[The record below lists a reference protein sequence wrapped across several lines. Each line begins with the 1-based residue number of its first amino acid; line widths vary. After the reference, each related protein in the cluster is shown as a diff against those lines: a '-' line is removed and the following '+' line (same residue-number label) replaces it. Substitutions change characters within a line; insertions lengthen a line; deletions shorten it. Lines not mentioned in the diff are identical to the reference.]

1 MRLVGPVDVSAG
13 AGSGKTFTLTQRI
26 AHALVDPSSGVDD
39 IDQVLAIT
47 FTNKAAAE
55 LKGRVRSTLRAEGL
69 FDQARKV
76 DGAWISTIHGMCS
89 RILRANA
96 LEIGIDP
103 GFSVMENSSDV
114 LSQAIEEVLEESRAS
129 DYRAYRQL
137 FDAYPVTDSPATFG
151 SDSVTS
157 LLNTL
162 LAKVYEL
169 PRGFDDVRLIVS
181 REEPGQLARQLL
193 VIYEDSFALMEQI
206 KESATQAQNK
216 LTCEDALAAL
226 NALIEDD
233 ASQVYDVLESCRR
246 LDARCGSKEQ
256 KELIKELRARYD
268 ETVTRILLCRTALI
282 FDQLVGLARKV
293 DERFAAKKRRL
304 AVLDNSDLIRQTL
317 FALENPQVIALY
329 ENKFRLVMVDEFQ
342 DTDALQLAIV
352 SKLSG
357 AGQRYLCT
365 VGDAQQSIYR
375 FRGADVALYRT
386 YQQEMFSERIL
397 AEGGDPCALQLT
409 RNFRSH
415 GDVLAFVKKVC
426 AQQSVFGQDFLD
438 LQAVYDGAGYRARDP
453 RIFMDVTM
461 RHKGKSAEVGSKE
474 DALGAKAQRI
484 AEYFAR
490 MHAAGHDL
498 SQMVLLLGA
507 TTHADLYAQALRQA
521 GFDCVITG
529 GSLFAQSDEAQH
541 MVLLCRALVNF
552 RDTEALAN
560 VLMGPLFQL
569 SSDELL
575 GLATTWDSKAQKM
588 VSCGLDQ
595 GLARCMRTA
604 AARGAGGADSAADAG
619 ANAVAAGEDAVPVA
633 VAPASADSVSEAAG
647 AAGFAGAFQGD
658 VDAFSP
664 VVTHAARLLFAARES
679 LRTQPLSRV
688 LLRLLWQSGCFARLE
703 SQGAQGSACIGNYLK
718 ALRLI
723 EDIEDDG
730 GIGPAQAAEQ
740 YGASIEAGL
749 KEAPGALNVHE
760 QQAIRIMTIH
770 ASKGLEFPIVAL
782 ADFAIKPRSNGLLIG
797 RFQGNMYATLFPKSK
812 KIGTTTYGKSLQLSF
827 VDEDEEIS
835 TEALIGGDSLRAQ
848 VLLDRCSAADEI
860 AEGQRLFYVGATRAK
875 EALGLFISTQEGSD
889 FDAMYPGA
897 YGDVVRALF
906 GDDGVISP
914 GESFVDYG
922 GSEPAQICCRY
933 YEAPGGEDA
942 DADSGDSD
950 GEGAAAASGAATSG
964 GAGAGA
970 AAGLARSGAGVDTA
984 LDVGARTDADAAA
997 SLVPSRFLFDLSG
1010 ETPLNVVAGGFDP
1023 QPTGVFSYSSL
1034 EGGHVPLTQLEGF
1047 WDTAQEEGDSLAD
1060 ALRYFS
1066 ADDDKA
1072 TDFGSALHRLCQL
1085 SFIESS
1091 EKAFDQLE
1099 CVAKTYQVADVQRL
1113 TAAFERW
1120 LGSAACK
1127 RAQAAQQ
1134 RFPEHSFAVPFG
1146 NTDQALEGAFDLLCV
1161 EGCGAQGS
1169 GMSST
1174 EAPEQKRAYV
1184 VDYKTGGKAS
1194 ERPQELHEKHGLQA
1208 CCYAYAL
1215 LTCGFDAVDM
1225 DFVRVEQADPQG
1237 ADTLQTVSFRF
1248 GQSDLAR
1255 IEGIIAAQVEK

>member
-103 GFSVMENSSDV
+103 GFSVMEDSSDV

-723 EDIEDDG
+723 ENIEKQG
-730 GIGPAQAAEQ
+730 GIGPVQAAEQ
-740 YGASIEAGL
+740 YDASISASL
-749 KEAPGALNVHE
+749 KEAPGALSVHE

-770 ASKGLEFPIVAL
+770 ASKGLEFPIVAM
-782 ADFAIKPRSNGLLIG
+782 ADFAKTPRSESLLVA
-797 RFQGNMYATLFPKSK
+797 RFQGKTYATLFPKSEK
-812 KIGTTTYGKSLQLSF
+812 FGSTTYGKSLQIGL
-827 VDEDEEIS
+827 VDEDEEPS
-835 TEALIGGDSLRAQ
+835 VDALNGDDSLKAQ
-848 VLLDRCSAADEI
+848 VLLQRCSLADEMS
-860 AEGQRLFYVGATRAK
+860 EGQRLFYVGATRAK
-875 EALGLFISTQEGSD
+875 EALGLFVSTQEGGD

-933 YEAPGGEDA
+933 YEVPGGEDA
-942 DADSGDSD
+942 DADSGDSE
-950 GEGAAAASGAATSG
+950 GEGAGAASGVAASG
-964 GAGAGA
+964 GADVVAGLDADVHAGAGA
-970 AAGLARSGAGVDTA
+970 
-984 LDVGARTDADAAA
+984 DASAD
-997 SLVPSRFLFDLSG
+997 PSRFLFDLSG

-1085 SFIESS
+1085 AFVVSP
-1091 EKAFDQLE
+1091 EKASDQLE
-1099 CVAKTYQVADVQRL
+1099 CIAKTYQVADAQRL

-1134 RFPEHSFAVPFG
+1134 CLPEHSFAVPFG
-1146 NTDQALEGAFDLLCV
+1146 NTDQVLEGAFDLLCV
-1161 EGCGAQGS
+1161 EGCSARA
-1169 GMSST
+1169 T
-1174 EAPEQKRAYV
+1174 ETPGQKRAYV

-1194 ERPQELHEKHGLQA
+1194 ETPQELHEKHGLQA

-1215 LTCGFDAVDM
+1215 LNCGFDAVDM

-1237 ADTLQTVSFRF
+1237 SDTLQTVSFHF
-1248 GQSDLAR
+1248 EQSDLAR
-1255 IEGIIAAQVEK
+1255 IEGIIAAQC

>member
-13 AGSGKTFTLTQRI
+13 AGSGKTFTLTERI
-26 AHALVDPSSGVDD
+26 AHALADPVSGVDD
-39 IDQVLAIT
+39 IDQILAIT

-55 LKGRVRSTLRAEGL
+55 LKGRVRSTLRAQGL

-103 GFSVMENSSDV
+103 GFTVMEDSSEI
-114 LSQAIEEVLEESRAS
+114 LGQAIEEVLEESRTS

-137 FDAYPVTDSPATFG
+137 FDAYPVTDSPAAFG

-162 LAKVYEL
+162 LAKAYEL
-169 PRGFDDVRLIVS
+169 PNGFDDLQLIAS

-193 VIYEDSFALMEQI
+193 AIYEDSLALMEQI

-216 LTCEDALAAL
+216 LTCGQALDALNDL
-226 NALIEDD
+226 MESDS
-233 ASQVYDVLESCRR
+233 SQAYGVLSSCRR
-246 LDARCGSKEQ
+246 LDRRCGSKEQ
-256 KELIKELRARYD
+256 KALIKELNARFD
-268 ETVTRILLCRTALI
+268 EVVLRILLCKSALI
-282 FDQLVGLARKV
+282 FDQLVQLARKV
-293 DERFAAKKRRL
+293 DELFAAKKRRL
-304 AVLDNSDLIRQTL
+304 AVLDNSDLIRQAL
-317 FALENPQVIALY
+317 RALENPQVKALY
-329 ENKFRLVMVDEFQ
+329 EDKFRLVMVDEFQ

-386 YQQEMFSERIL
+386 YQREMFSERIL

-461 RHKGKSAEVGSKE
+461 RHKGKSAEVGSKD
-474 DALGAKAQRI
+474 DAFGAQAQRI

-490 MHAAGHDL
+490 MRAAGHDL
-498 SQMVLLLGA
+498 SQMVLLLGT
-507 TTHADLYAQALRQA
+507 TTHADLYAQVLRQA

-541 MVLLCRALVNF
+541 MALLCRALVNF
-552 RDTEALAN
+552 KDTEALAN

-569 SSDELL
+569 SADELL
-575 GLATTWDSKAQKM
+575 GLATVWDDKAQKT
-588 VSCGLDQ
+588 VTCGLDQ
-595 GLARCMRTA
+595 GLVRCARA
-604 AARGAGGADSAADAG
+604 AGALGAGGAAAAHADA
-619 ANAVAAGEDAVPVA
+619 AAGDAGDA
-633 VAPASADSVSEAAG
+633 HAG
-647 AAGFAGAFQGD
+647 AAGAHVDAGASE
-658 VDAFSP
+658 AIATPRAAAPSP
-664 VVTHAARLLFAARES
+664 MVAQAAHFLFAARGS

-703 SQGAQGSACIGNYLK
+703 SQGAQGSACIGNYMK

-723 EDIEDDG
+723 ESIEKQG
-730 GIGPAQAAEQ
+730 GVGPVQIAEQ
-740 YGASIEAGL
+740 YDASISAGL

-770 ASKGLEFPIVAL
+770 ASKGLEFPIVAM
-782 ADFAIKPRSNGLLIG
+782 ADFAKTPRSESLLVA
-797 RFQGNMYATLFPKSK
+797 RFRGKTYATLFPKSEK
-812 KIGTTTYGKSLQLSF
+812 FGSTTYGKSLQMGL
-827 VDEDEEIS
+827 VDEDEEPS
-835 TEALIGGDSLRAQ
+835 VDALTSDDSLKAQ
-848 VLLDRCSAADEI
+848 VLLQRCSLADEMS
-860 AEGQRLFYVGATRAK
+860 EGQRLFYVGVTRAK
-875 EALGLFISTQEGSD
+875 EALGLFVSTQEGGD

-906 GDDGVISP
+906 GDEGVIP
-914 GESFVDYG
+914 LGESFVDYG
-922 GSEPAQICCRY
+922 GSEPAQICCQY
-933 YEAPGGEDA
+933 YEKP
-942 DADSGDSD
+942 D
-950 GEGAAAASGAATSG
+950 GEGASAASDADGEDDGAGAASGAAAPD
-964 GAGAGA
+964 GAGA
-970 AAGLARSGAGVDTA
+970 
-984 LDVGARTDADAAA
+984 GARTDADAVA
-997 SLVPSRFLFDLSG
+997 SLVPSRFLFDLSD
-1010 ETPLNVVAGGFDP
+1010 ETPLNVVSGGFDP

-1034 EGGHVPLTQLEGF
+1034 EGGHVSLTQLEGF

-1066 ADDDKA
+1066 ADDGKA

-1085 SFIESS
+1085 SFIKSP
-1091 EKAFDQLE
+1091 EKASDQLE
-1099 CVAKTYQVADVQRL
+1099 CIAKTYQVADVQRL

-1127 RAQAAQQ
+1127 RARAAQQ
-1134 RFPEHSFAVPFG
+1134 CLPEHSFAVPFG
-1146 NTDQALEGAFDLLCV
+1146 NTDLVLEGAFDLLCV
-1161 EGCGAQGS
+1161 EGCGMQENGEQTT
-1169 GMSST
+1169 G
-1174 EAPEQKRAYV
+1174 APEQKRAYV

-1194 ERPQELHEKHGLQA
+1194 ETPQELHEKHGLQA

-1215 LTCGFDAVDM
+1215 LTCGFSSVDM

-1237 ADTLQTVSFRF
+1237 ADTLQTVSFHF
-1248 GQSDLAR
+1248 EQSDLAR
-1255 IEGIIAAQVEK
+1255 IEGVIATKC

>member
-13 AGSGKTFTLTQRI
+13 AGSGKTFTLTERI
-26 AHALVDPSSGVDD
+26 AHALADPASGVDD
-39 IDQVLAIT
+39 IDQILAIT

-55 LKGRVRSTLRAEGL
+55 LKGRVRSTLRAQGL

-103 GFSVMENSSDV
+103 GFTVTEDSSEI
-114 LSQAIEEVLEESRAS
+114 LGQAIEEVLEESRAS

-137 FDAYPVTDSPATFG
+137 FDAYPVTDSPAAFG
-151 SDSVTS
+151 GDSVTS

-162 LAKVYEL
+162 LSKAYEL
-169 PRGFDDVRLIVS
+169 PNGFNDLQLIAS

-193 VIYEDSFALMEQI
+193 AIYEDSLALMEQI

-216 LTCEDALAAL
+216 LTCEQALDALNDL
-226 NALIEDD
+226 MESDS
-233 ASQVYDVLESCRR
+233 SQVYGVLSLCRR
-246 LDARCGSKEQ
+246 LDGRCGSKDQ
-256 KELIKELRARYD
+256 KALIKELNARFD
-268 ETVTRILLCRTALI
+268 EVVVRILLCKSALI
-282 FDQLVGLARKV
+282 FDQLVQLARKV
-293 DERFAAKKRRL
+293 DELFAAKKQRL
-304 AVLDNSDLIRQTL
+304 AVLDNSDLIRQAL
-317 FALENPQVIALY
+317 RALENHQVKALY

-397 AEGGDPCALQLT
+397 AEGGEPCALQLT

-426 AQQSVFGQDFLD
+426 AQQSVFGQHFLD
-438 LQAVYDGAGYRARDP
+438 LEAVYDGAGYRARDP

-461 RHKGKSAEVGSKE
+461 RHKGKSAEVGSKD
-474 DALGAKAQRI
+474 DACGAQAQRI

-490 MHAAGHDL
+490 MRAAGHDL

-529 GSLFAQSDEAQH
+529 GSLFAQSEEAQH

-552 RDTEALAN
+552 KDTEALAN

-575 GLATTWDSKAQKM
+575 GLATVWDDKAQKT
-588 VSCGLDQ
+588 VTCGLDQ
-595 GLARCMRTA
+595 GLARCARA
-604 AARGAGGADSAADAG
+604 AGALGAGGAAAAHADAAAEDAGDAYAAVPAHADAG
-619 ANAVAAGEDAVPVA
+619 ASEPIATPRAAAPSPMVAQ
-633 VAPASADSVSEAAG
+633 AA
-647 AAGFAGAFQGD
+647 
-658 VDAFSP
+658 
-664 VVTHAARLLFAARES
+664 HLLFAARES

-723 EDIEDDG
+723 ESIEKQG
-730 GIGPAQAAEQ
+730 GIGPVQAAEQ
-740 YGASIEAGL
+740 YDASISAGL

-770 ASKGLEFPIVAL
+770 ASKGLEFPIVAM
-782 ADFAIKPRSNGLLIG
+782 ADFAKTPRSESLLVA
-797 RFQGNMYATLFPKSK
+797 RFQGKTYATLFPKSEK
-812 KIGTTTYGKSLQLSF
+812 FGSTTYGKSLQMGL
-827 VDEDEEIS
+827 VDEDEEPS
-835 TEALIGGDSLRAQ
+835 GDVLTSDDSLKAQ
-848 VLLDRCSAADEI
+848 VLLQCCSLADEMS
-860 AEGQRLFYVGATRAK
+860 EGQRLFYVGATRAK
-875 EALGLFISTQEGSD
+875 EALGLFVSTQEGGD

-906 GDDGVISP
+906 GDEGVIP
-914 GESFVDYG
+914 LGESFVDYG

-933 YEAPGGEDA
+933 YEKP
-942 DADSGDSD
+942 D
-950 GEGAAAASGAATSG
+950 GEGADATFGADGEDDS
-964 GAGAGA
+964 AGA
-970 AAGLARSGAGVDTA
+970 ASDAAALGGAASVAGMVRSGAGADTT
-984 LDVGARTDADAAA
+984 LDEDARTDADAAA
-997 SLVPSRFLFDLSG
+997 APVPSRFLFDLSG

-1034 EGGHVPLTQLEGF
+1034 EGGHVPLTQLEGL

-1085 SFIESS
+1085 AFVVSP
-1091 EKAFDQLE
+1091 EKASDQLE
-1099 CVAKTYQVADVQRL
+1099 CIAKTYQVADAQRL

-1134 RFPEHSFAVPFG
+1134 CLPEHSFAVPFG
-1146 NTDQALEGAFDLLCV
+1146 NTDQVLEGAFDLLCV
-1161 EGCGAQGS
+1161 EGCSARA
-1169 GMSST
+1169 T
-1174 EAPEQKRAYV
+1174 ETPGQKRAYV

-1194 ERPQELHEKHGLQA
+1194 ETPQELHEKHGLQA

-1215 LTCGFDAVDM
+1215 LTCGFASVDM

-1237 ADTLQTVSFRF
+1237 SDTLQTVSFHF
-1248 GQSDLAR
+1248 EQSDLAR
-1255 IEGIIAAQVEK
+1255 IESIIAAQC

>member
-13 AGSGKTFTLTQRI
+13 AGSGKTFTLTERI
-26 AHALVDPSSGVDD
+26 AHALADPASGVDD
-39 IDQVLAIT
+39 IDQILAIT

-55 LKGRVRSTLRAEGL
+55 LKGRVRSTLRAQGL

-103 GFSVMENSSDV
+103 GFSVMEDSSDV
-114 LSQAIEEVLEESRAS
+114 LDQAIEEVLEESRAS
-129 DYRAYRQL
+129 DYQAYRQL
-137 FDAYPVTDSPATFG
+137 FDAYPVADSPAAFG

-162 LAKVYEL
+162 LAKAYEL
-169 PRGFDDVRLIVS
+169 PNGFDDLQLIAS

-193 VIYEDSFALMEQI
+193 AVYEDSLALMEQI

-216 LTCEDALAAL
+216 LTCEQALDALNDL
-226 NALIEDD
+226 MESDS
-233 ASQVYDVLESCRR
+233 SQVYGVLSLCRR
-246 LDARCGSKEQ
+246 LDGRCGSKEQ
-256 KELIKELRARYD
+256 KALIKELNARFD
-268 ETVTRILLCRTALI
+268 ETALRILLCKSALI
-282 FDQLVGLARKV
+282 FDQLVQLARKV
-293 DERFAAKKRRL
+293 DELFAAKKQRL
-304 AVLDNSDLIRQTL
+304 AVLDNSDLIRQAL
-317 FALENPQVIALY
+317 RALENHQVKALY

-397 AEGGDPCALQLT
+397 AEGGEPCALQLT

-461 RHKGKSAEVGSKE
+461 RHKGKSAEVGSKD
-474 DALGAKAQRI
+474 DAFGAQAQRI

-490 MHAAGHDL
+490 MRAAGHDL
-498 SQMVLLLGA
+498 SQMVLLLGT

-529 GSLFAQSDEAQH
+529 GSLFAQSDETQH
-541 MVLLCRALVNF
+541 MALLCRALVNF
-552 RDTEALAN
+552 KDTEALAN

-575 GLATTWDSKAQKM
+575 GLTTVWDDKAQKT
-588 VSCGLDQ
+588 VTCGLDQ
-595 GLARCMRTA
+595 GLARC
-604 AARGAGGADSAADAG
+604 ARPAGALGAGGTAAVHADAASGSAAAGDAAATPDAAGALDVPTHADAAGDARAAATHADAG
-619 ANAVAAGEDAVPVA
+619 ASEPIATPRAA
-633 VAPASADSVSEAAG
+633 APSPMAA
-647 AAGFAGAFQGD
+647 Q
-658 VDAFSP
+658 
-664 VVTHAARLLFAARES
+664 AARLLFAARES
-679 LRTQPLSRV
+679 LRTQPLSRA

-703 SQGAQGSACIGNYLK
+703 NQGAQGSACIGNYLK

-723 EDIEDDG
+723 ESIEKEG
-730 GIGPAQAAEQ
+730 GVGPVQTAEQ
-740 YGASIEAGL
+740 YDASISAGL

-770 ASKGLEFPIVAL
+770 ASKGLEFPIVAM
-782 ADFAIKPRSNGLLIG
+782 ADFAKTPRSESLLVA
-797 RFQGNMYATLFPKSK
+797 RFQGKTYATLFPKSEK
-812 KIGTTTYGKSLQLSF
+812 LGSKTYGKSLQIGL
-827 VDEDEEIS
+827 VDEDEEPS
-835 TEALIGGDSLRAQ
+835 VDALISDDSLKAQ
-848 VLLDRCSAADEI
+848 VLLQRCSLADEA

-875 EALGLFISTQEGSD
+875 EALGLFVSTQEGGD

-906 GDDGVISP
+906 GDEGVIP
-914 GESFVDYG
+914 LGESFVDYG

-933 YEAPGGEDA
+933 YEKP
-942 DADSGDSD
+942 D
-950 GEGAAAASGAATSG
+950 GEGADATFGADGEDDS
-964 GAGAGA
+964 AGA
-970 AAGLARSGAGVDTA
+970 ASDAATPGDADAVAD
-984 LDVGARTDADAAA
+984 LDANVRADAAA
-997 SLVPSRFLFDLSG
+997 APVPSRFLFDLSG

-1023 QPTGVFSYSSL
+1023 RPTGVFSYSSL
-1034 EGGHVPLTQLEGF
+1034 EGEHVPLTQLEGL

-1085 SFIESS
+1085 SFIESP
-1091 EKAFDQLE
+1091 EKASDQLE
-1099 CVAKTYQVADVQRL
+1099 CIAKTYQVADVQRL

-1127 RAQAAQQ
+1127 RARAAQQ
-1134 RFPEHSFAVPFG
+1134 CLPEHSFVVPFG
-1146 NTDQALEGAFDLLCV
+1146 NTDQVLEGAFDLLCV
-1161 EGCGAQGS
+1161 EGCGVQENSEQTTG
-1169 GMSST
+1169 
-1174 EAPEQKRAYV
+1174 APKWQRAYV
-1184 VDYKTGGKAS
+1184 VDYKTGGKAA
-1194 ERPQELHEKHGLQA
+1194 ETPQELHEKHGLQA

-1215 LTCGFDAVDM
+1215 LNCGFDAVDM

-1237 ADTLQTVSFRF
+1237 SDTLQTVLFRF
-1248 GQSDLAR
+1248 DQSDLAR

>member
-13 AGSGKTFTLTQRI
+13 AGSGKTFTLTERI
-26 AHALVDPSSGVDD
+26 AHALADPASGVDD
-39 IDQVLAIT
+39 IDQILAIT

-55 LKGRVRSTLRAEGL
+55 LKGRVRSTLRAQGL

-103 GFSVMENSSDV
+103 GFTVMEDSSEI
-114 LSQAIEEVLEESRAS
+114 LGQAIEEVLEESRAS
-129 DYRAYRQL
+129 DYQAYRQL
-137 FDAYPVTDSPATFG
+137 FDAYPVMDPPAAFG

-162 LAKVYEL
+162 LAKAYEL
-169 PRGFDDVRLIVS
+169 PNGFDDLQLIAS

-193 VIYEDSFALMEQI
+193 AIYEDSLALMEQI

-216 LTCEDALAAL
+216 LTCEQALDALNDL
-226 NALIEDD
+226 MESDS
-233 ASQVYDVLESCRR
+233 SQVYGVLGSCRR
-246 LDARCGSKEQ
+246 LDGRCGSKEQ
-256 KELIKELRARYD
+256 KALIKELNARFD
-268 ETVTRILLCRTALI
+268 EVVLRILLCKSALI
-282 FDQLVGLARKV
+282 FDQLVQLARKV
-293 DERFAAKKRRL
+293 DELFAAKKRRL
-304 AVLDNSDLIRQTL
+304 AVLDNSDLIRQAL
-317 FALENPQVIALY
+317 RALENPQVKALY
-329 ENKFRLVMVDEFQ
+329 EDKFRLVMVDEFQ

-386 YQQEMFSERIL
+386 YQREMFSERIL
-397 AEGGDPCALQLT
+397 AEGGEPCALQLT

-461 RHKGKSAEVGSKE
+461 RHKGKSAEVGSKD
-474 DALGAKAQRI
+474 DAFGVQAQRI

-490 MHAAGHDL
+490 MRAAGHDL

-541 MVLLCRALVNF
+541 TALLCRALVNF
-552 RDTEALAN
+552 KDTEALAN

-575 GLATTWDSKAQKM
+575 GLTTVWDDKAQKTVM
-588 VSCGLDQ
+588 CGLDQ
-595 GLARCMRTA
+595 GLVRCARA
-604 AARGAGGADSAADAG
+604 VGAPSAGGAAVVHADAAAGSAVSVRADAAAGSSEGVRADAG
-619 ANAVAAGEDAVPVA
+619 A
-633 VAPASADSVSEAAG
+633 SEAIATPR
-647 AAGFAGAFQGD
+647 AAAP
-658 VDAFSP
+658 SP
-664 VVTHAARLLFAARES
+664 MVAQAARLLFAARGS

-703 SQGAQGSACIGNYLK
+703 SQGAQGSARIGNYMK

-723 EDIEDDG
+723 ESIEKQG
-730 GIGPAQAAEQ
+730 GVGPVQAAEQ
-740 YGASIEAGL
+740 YDASISAGL

-782 ADFAIKPRSNGLLIG
+782 ADFAKTPRSESLLVA
-797 RFQGNMYATLFPKSK
+797 RFQGKTYATLFPKSEK
-812 KIGTTTYGKSLQLSF
+812 FGSTTYGKSLQMGL
-827 VDEDEEIS
+827 VDEDEEPS
-835 TEALIGGDSLRAQ
+835 VDALTSDDSLKAQ
-848 VLLDRCSAADEI
+848 VLLQRCSLADEMS
-860 AEGQRLFYVGATRAK
+860 EGQRLFYVGATRAK
-875 EALGLFISTQEGSD
+875 EALGLFVSTQEGGD

-906 GDDGVISP
+906 GDEGVIP
-914 GESFVDYG
+914 LGESFVDYG
-922 GSEPAQICCRY
+922 GSEPAQICCQY
-933 YEAPGGEDA
+933 YEKP
-942 DADSGDSD
+942 D
-950 GEGAAAASGAATSG
+950 GEGASAASDADGEDDS
-964 GAGAGA
+964 AGA
-970 AAGLARSGAGVDTA
+970 ASSAAAPGSAGAVAGLGA
-984 LDVGARTDADAAA
+984 DADAVA
-997 SLVPSRFLFDLSG
+997 SLVPSRFLFDLSD
-1010 ETPLNVVAGGFDP
+1010 ETPLNVVSGGFDP

-1085 SFIESS
+1085 SFIESP
-1091 EKAFDQLE
+1091 EKASDQLE
-1099 CVAKTYQVADVQRL
+1099 CIAKTYQVADVQRL

-1134 RFPEHSFAVPFG
+1134 CLPEHSFAVPFG
-1146 NTDQALEGAFDLLCV
+1146 NTDQVLEGAFDLLCV
-1161 EGCGAQGS
+1161 ERCGAQENGEQTT
-1169 GMSST
+1169 G
-1174 EAPEQKRAYV
+1174 ALEQKRAYV
-1184 VDYKTGGKAS
+1184 VDYKTGGKAT
-1194 ERPQELHEKHGLQA
+1194 ETPQELHEKHGLQA

-1215 LTCGFDAVDM
+1215 LNSGFDAVDM

-1237 ADTLQTVSFRF
+1237 ADTLQTVSFHF
-1248 GQSDLAR
+1248 EQSDLAR
-1255 IEGIIAAQVEK
+1255 IEGIIAAQC

>member
-13 AGSGKTFTLTQRI
+13 AGSGKTFTLTERI
-26 AHALVDPSSGVDD
+26 AHALADPASGVDD
-39 IDQVLAIT
+39 IDQILAIT

-55 LKGRVRSTLRAEGL
+55 LKGRVRSTLRAQGL

-103 GFSVMENSSDV
+103 GFTVMEDSSEI
-114 LSQAIEEVLEESRAS
+114 LGQAIEEVLEESRAS

-137 FDAYPVTDSPATFG
+137 FDAYPVTDSPAAFG

-162 LAKVYEL
+162 LAKAYEL
-169 PRGFDDVRLIVS
+169 PNGFDDLRLIAS
-181 REEPGQLARQLL
+181 REEPGQLARRLL
-193 VIYEDSFALMEQI
+193 AIYEDSLALMEHI

-216 LTCEDALAAL
+216 LTCEQALDALNDL
-226 NALIEDD
+226 MESDS
-233 ASQVYDVLESCRR
+233 SQVYGVLGSCRR
-246 LDARCGSKEQ
+246 LDGRCGSKEQ
-256 KELIKELRARYD
+256 KVLIKELNARFD
-268 ETVTRILLCRTALI
+268 EVVLRILLCKSALI
-282 FDQLVGLARKV
+282 FDQLVQLARKV
-293 DERFAAKKRRL
+293 DELFAAKKRRL
-304 AVLDNSDLIRQTL
+304 AVLDNSDLIRQAL
-317 FALENPQVIALY
+317 RALENPQVKALY
-329 ENKFRLVMVDEFQ
+329 EDKFRLVMVDEFQ

-386 YQQEMFSERIL
+386 YQREMFSERIL
-397 AEGGDPCALQLT
+397 AEGGEPCALQLT

-461 RHKGKSAEVGSKE
+461 RHKGKSAEVGSKD
-474 DALGAKAQRI
+474 DAFGVQAQRI

-490 MHAAGHDL
+490 MRAAGHDL

-541 MVLLCRALVNF
+541 TALLCRALVNF
-552 RDTEALAN
+552 KDTEALAN

-575 GLATTWDSKAQKM
+575 GLTTVWDDKAQKTVM
-588 VSCGLDQ
+588 CGLDQ
-595 GLARCMRTA
+595 GLVRCARAVGAPCTGGAGDVHDAAVHDA
-604 AARGAGGADSAADAG
+604 AAAVRADAAAGSSEGVHADAG
-619 ANAVAAGEDAVPVA
+619 ASESIATFRAAAPSPMVAQ
-633 VAPASADSVSEAAG
+633 AA
-647 AAGFAGAFQGD
+647 
-658 VDAFSP
+658 
-664 VVTHAARLLFAARES
+664 HLLFAARGL

-703 SQGAQGSACIGNYLK
+703 SQGAQGSACIGNYMK

-723 EDIEDDG
+723 ESIEKQG
-730 GIGPAQAAEQ
+730 GMGPVQAAEQ
-740 YGASIEAGL
+740 YDASISAGL

-782 ADFAIKPRSNGLLIG
+782 ADFAKTPRSESLLVA
-797 RFQGNMYATLFPKSK
+797 RFQGKTYATLFPKSEK
-812 KIGTTTYGKSLQLSF
+812 FGSTTYGKSLQMGL
-827 VDEDEEIS
+827 VDEDEEPS
-835 TEALIGGDSLRAQ
+835 VDTLTSDDSLKAQ
-848 VLLDRCSAADEI
+848 VLLQRCSLADEMS
-860 AEGQRLFYVGATRAK
+860 EGQRLFYVGATRAK
-875 EALGLFISTQEGSD
+875 EALGLFVSTQEGGD

-906 GDDGVISP
+906 GDEGVIP
-914 GESFVDYG
+914 LGESFVDYG
-922 GSEPAQICCRY
+922 GSEPAQICCQY
-933 YEAPGGEDA
+933 YEKP
-942 DADSGDSD
+942 D
-950 GEGAAAASGAATSG
+950 GEGVAAASGGAVSG
-964 GAGAGA
+964 GADVDDDA
-970 AAGLARSGAGVDTA
+970 AVGAGV
-984 LDVGARTDADAAA
+984 GSDASA
-997 SLVPSRFLFDLSG
+997 SLVPSRFLFDLSD
-1010 ETPLNVVAGGFDP
+1010 ETPLNVVSGGFDP

-1085 SFIESS
+1085 SFIESP
-1091 EKAFDQLE
+1091 EKASDQLE
-1099 CVAKTYQVADVQRL
+1099 CIAKTYQVADVQRL
-1113 TAAFERW
+1113 SAAFERW

-1134 RFPEHSFAVPFG
+1134 CLPEHSFAVPVG
-1146 NTDQALEGAFDLLCV
+1146 NTDQVLEGAFDLLCV
-1161 EGCGAQGS
+1161 ERCGAQENGEQTT
-1169 GMSST
+1169 G
-1174 EAPEQKRAYV
+1174 ALEQKRAYV
-1184 VDYKTGGKAS
+1184 VDYKTGGKAT
-1194 ERPQELHEKHGLQA
+1194 ETPQELHEKHGLQA

-1215 LTCGFDAVDM
+1215 LNSGFDAVDM

-1237 ADTLQTVSFRF
+1237 ADTLQTVSFHF
-1248 GQSDLAR
+1248 EQSDLAR
-1255 IEGIIAAQVEK
+1255 IEGIIAAQC

>member
-13 AGSGKTFTLTQRI
+13 AGSGKTFTLTERI
-26 AHALVDPSSGVDD
+26 AHALADPASGVDD
-39 IDQVLAIT
+39 IDQILAIT

-55 LKGRVRSTLRAEGL
+55 LKGRVRSTLRAQGL
-69 FDQARKV
+69 FVQARKV

-96 LEIGIDP
+96 LEIGVDP
-103 GFSVMENSSDV
+103 GFTVMEDSSEI
-114 LSQAIEEVLEESRAS
+114 LGQAIEEVLEESRAS

-137 FDAYPVTDSPATFG
+137 FDAYPVTDSPAAFG

-162 LAKVYEL
+162 LAKAYEL
-169 PRGFDDVRLIVS
+169 PNGFDDLQLIAS

-193 VIYEDSFALMEQI
+193 AVYEDSLALMEQI

-216 LTCEDALAAL
+216 LTCEQALDALNDL
-226 NALIEDD
+226 MESDS
-233 ASQVYDVLESCRR
+233 SQVYGVLSLCRR
-246 LDARCGSKEQ
+246 LDGRCGSKEQ
-256 KELIKELRARYD
+256 KALIKELNARFD
-268 ETVTRILLCRTALI
+268 ETALRILLCKSALI
-282 FDQLVGLARKV
+282 FDQLVQLARKV
-293 DERFAAKKRRL
+293 DELFAAKKQRL
-304 AVLDNSDLIRQTL
+304 AVLDNSDLIRQAL
-317 FALENPQVIALY
+317 RALENHQVKALY

-397 AEGGDPCALQLT
+397 AEGGEPCALQLT

-461 RHKGKSAEVGSKE
+461 RHKGKSAEVGSKD
-474 DALGAKAQRI
+474 DAFGAQAQRI

-490 MHAAGHDL
+490 MRAAGHDL
-498 SQMVLLLGA
+498 SQMVLLLGT

-541 MVLLCRALVNF
+541 MALLCRALVNF
-552 RDTEALAN
+552 KDTEALAN

-575 GLATTWDSKAQKM
+575 DLTTVWDDKAQKT
-588 VSCGLDQ
+588 VTCGLDQ
-595 GLARCMRTA
+595 GLVRCARA
-604 AARGAGGADSAADAG
+604 AGAPSAGGAADVHADVAAEDAGDAHAGAAGDVHADAG
-619 ANAVAAGEDAVPVA
+619 A
-633 VAPASADSVSEAAG
+633 SEAIATPR
-647 AAGFAGAFQGD
+647 AAAP
-658 VDAFSP
+658 SP
-664 VVTHAARLLFAARES
+664 MAAQAARLLVAAHGS

-703 SQGAQGSACIGNYLK
+703 SQGAQGSACIGNYMK

-723 EDIEDDG
+723 ESIEKQG
-730 GIGPAQAAEQ
+730 GMGPVQTAEQ
-740 YGASIEAGL
+740 YDASISAGL

-770 ASKGLEFPIVAL
+770 ASKGLEFPIVAM
-782 ADFAIKPRSNGLLIG
+782 ADFAKTPRSESLLVA
-797 RFQGNMYATLFPKSK
+797 RFQGKTYATLFPKSEK
-812 KIGTTTYGKSLQLSF
+812 LGSKTYGKSLQMGL
-827 VDEDEEIS
+827 VDEDEEPS
-835 TEALIGGDSLRAQ
+835 VDALTSDDSLKAQ
-848 VLLDRCSAADEI
+848 VLLQRCSLADEA

-875 EALGLFISTQEGSD
+875 EALGLFVSTQEGGD

-906 GDDGVISP
+906 GDEGVIP
-914 GESFVDYG
+914 LGESFVDYG

-933 YEAPGGEDA
+933 YEKP
-942 DADSGDSD
+942 D
-950 GEGAAAASGAATSG
+950 GEGADATFGADGEDDS
-964 GAGAGA
+964 AGA
-970 AAGLARSGAGVDTA
+970 ASDAATPGDADAVAD
-984 LDVGARTDADAAA
+984 LDANVRADAAA
-997 SLVPSRFLFDLSG
+997 APVPSRFLFDLSG

-1023 QPTGVFSYSSL
+1023 RPTGVFSYSSL
-1034 EGGHVPLTQLEGF
+1034 EGEHVPLTQLEGL

-1085 SFIESS
+1085 SFIESP
-1091 EKAFDQLE
+1091 EKASDQLE
-1099 CVAKTYQVADVQRL
+1099 CIAKTYQVADVQRL

-1127 RAQAAQQ
+1127 RARAAQQ
-1134 RFPEHSFAVPFG
+1134 CLPEHSFVVPFG
-1146 NTDQALEGAFDLLCV
+1146 NTDQVLEGAFDLLCV
-1161 EGCGAQGS
+1161 EGCGAQENGEQTT
-1169 GMSST
+1169 G
-1174 EAPEQKRAYV
+1174 APEQKRAYV

-1194 ERPQELHEKHGLQA
+1194 ETSQELHEKHGLQA

-1215 LTCGFDAVDM
+1215 LNCGFDAVDM
-1225 DFVRVEQADPQG
+1225 DFVRVEQADSQG
-1237 ADTLQTVSFRF
+1237 ADTLQTVSFHF
-1248 GQSDLAR
+1248 EQSDLAR
-1255 IEGIIAAQVEK
+1255 IESIIAVQC

>member
-13 AGSGKTFTLTQRI
+13 AGSGKTFTLTERI
-26 AHALVDPSSGVDD
+26 AHALADPASGVDD
-39 IDQVLAIT
+39 IDQILAIT

-55 LKGRVRSTLRAEGL
+55 LKGRVRSTLRAQGL

-103 GFSVMENSSDV
+103 GFSVMEDSSDV
-114 LSQAIEEVLEESRAS
+114 LDQAIEEVLEESRAS
-129 DYRAYRQL
+129 DYQAYRQL
-137 FDAYPVTDSPATFG
+137 FDAYPVADSPAAFG

-162 LAKVYEL
+162 LAKAYEL
-169 PRGFDDVRLIVS
+169 PNGFDDLQLIAS

-193 VIYEDSFALMEQI
+193 AVYEDSLALMEQI

-216 LTCEDALAAL
+216 LTCEQALDALNDL
-226 NALIEDD
+226 MESDS
-233 ASQVYDVLESCRR
+233 SQVYGVLSLCRR
-246 LDARCGSKEQ
+246 LDGRCGSKEQ
-256 KELIKELRARYD
+256 KALIKELNARFD
-268 ETVTRILLCRTALI
+268 ETALRILLCKSALI
-282 FDQLVGLARKV
+282 FDQLVQLARKV
-293 DERFAAKKRRL
+293 DELFAAKKQRL
-304 AVLDNSDLIRQTL
+304 AVLDNSDLIRQAL
-317 FALENPQVIALY
+317 RALENHQVKALY

-397 AEGGDPCALQLT
+397 AEGGEPCALQLT

-461 RHKGKSAEVGSKE
+461 RHKGKSAEVGSKD
-474 DALGAKAQRI
+474 DAFGAQAQRI

-490 MHAAGHDL
+490 MRAAGHDL
-498 SQMVLLLGA
+498 SQMVLLLGT

-723 EDIEDDG
+723 ENIEKQG
-730 GIGPAQAAEQ
+730 GIGPVQAAEQ
-740 YGASIEAGL
+740 YDASISAGL
-749 KEAPGALNVHE
+749 KEAPGALSVHE

-770 ASKGLEFPIVAL
+770 ASKGLEFPIVAM
-782 ADFAIKPRSNGLLIG
+782 ADFAKTPRSESLLVA
-797 RFQGNMYATLFPKSK
+797 RFQGKTYATLFPKSEK
-812 KIGTTTYGKSLQLSF
+812 FGSTTYGKSLQIGL
-827 VDEDEEIS
+827 VDEDEEPS
-835 TEALIGGDSLRAQ
+835 VDALNGDDSLKAQ
-848 VLLDRCSAADEI
+848 VLLQRCSLADEMS
-860 AEGQRLFYVGATRAK
+860 EGQRLFYVGATRAK
-875 EALGLFISTQEGSD
+875 EALGLFVSTQEGGD

-933 YEAPGGEDA
+933 YEVPGGEGADATFGADGEDDSAGAASDAATPGDA
-942 DADSGDSD
+942 DAVAD
-950 GEGAAAASGAATSG
+950 
-964 GAGAGA
+964 
-970 AAGLARSGAGVDTA
+970 
-984 LDVGARTDADAAA
+984 LDANVRADAAA
-997 SLVPSRFLFDLSG
+997 APVPSRFLFDLSG

-1023 QPTGVFSYSSL
+1023 RPTGVFSYSSL
-1034 EGGHVPLTQLEGF
+1034 EGEHVPLTQLEGL

-1085 SFIESS
+1085 SFIESP
-1091 EKAFDQLE
+1091 EKASDQLE
-1099 CVAKTYQVADVQRL
+1099 CIAKTYQVADVQRL

-1127 RAQAAQQ
+1127 RARAAQQ
-1134 RFPEHSFAVPFG
+1134 CLPEHSFVVPFG
-1146 NTDQALEGAFDLLCV
+1146 NTDQVLEGAFDLLCV
-1161 EGCGAQGS
+1161 EGCGVQENSEQTTG
-1169 GMSST
+1169 
-1174 EAPEQKRAYV
+1174 APKWQRAYV
-1184 VDYKTGGKAS
+1184 VDYKTGGKAA
-1194 ERPQELHEKHGLQA
+1194 ETPQELHEKHGLQA

-1215 LTCGFDAVDM
+1215 LNCGFDAVDM

-1237 ADTLQTVSFRF
+1237 SDTLQTVLFRF
-1248 GQSDLAR
+1248 DQSDLAR

>member
-13 AGSGKTFTLTQRI
+13 AGSGKTFTLTERI
-26 AHALVDPSSGVDD
+26 AHALADPASGVDD
-39 IDQVLAIT
+39 IDQILAIT

-55 LKGRVRSTLRAEGL
+55 LKGRVRSTLRAQGL

-76 DGAWISTIHGMCS
+76 DGAWVSTIHGMCS

-103 GFSVMENSSDV
+103 GFTVMEDSFEI
-114 LSQAIEEVLEESRAS
+114 LGQAIEEVLEESRAS

-137 FDAYPVTDSPATFG
+137 FDAYPVTDSPAAFG

-162 LAKVYEL
+162 LAKAYEL
-169 PRGFDDVRLIVS
+169 PNGFDDLQLIVS
-181 REEPGQLARQLL
+181 REEPGHLARQLL
-193 VIYEDSFALMEQI
+193 AIYEDSLALMEQI

-216 LTCEDALAAL
+216 LTCEQAL
-226 NALIEDD
+226 NALNDLMESDS
-233 ASQVYDVLESCRR
+233 SQVYGVLSSCRR
-246 LDARCGSKEQ
+246 LDGRCGSKEQ
-256 KELIKELRARYD
+256 KALIKELNARFD
-268 ETVTRILLCRTALI
+268 EVMLRILLCKSALI
-282 FDQLVGLARKV
+282 FDQLVQLARKV
-293 DERFAAKKRRL
+293 DELFAAKKRRL
-304 AVLDNSDLIRQTL
+304 AVLDNSDLIRQAL
-317 FALENPQVIALY
+317 CALENPQVKALY
-329 ENKFRLVMVDEFQ
+329 EDKFRLMMVDEFQ

-386 YQQEMFSERIL
+386 YQREMFSERVL

-461 RHKGKSAEVGSKE
+461 RHKGKSAEVGSKD
-474 DALGAKAQRI
+474 DAFGAQAQRI
-484 AEYFAR
+484 AEFFAR
-490 MHAAGHDL
+490 MRAAGHDL

-541 MVLLCRALVNF
+541 MALLCRALVNF
-552 RDTEALAN
+552 KDTEALAN

-575 GLATTWDSKAQKM
+575 DLTTVWDDKAQKT
-588 VSCGLDQ
+588 VACGLDQ
-595 GLARCMRTA
+595 GLVRCARA
-604 AARGAGGADSAADAG
+604 AVGSNAGSVADAH
-619 ANAVAAGEDAVPVA
+619 
-633 VAPASADSVSEAAG
+633 AG
-647 AAGFAGAFQGD
+647 AAGAHVDAGASE
-658 VDAFSP
+658 AIATPCAAAPSP
-664 VVTHAARLLFAARES
+664 MVAQAAHLLFAARGS

-703 SQGAQGSACIGNYLK
+703 SQGAQGSARIGNYMK

-723 EDIEDDG
+723 ESIEKQG
-730 GIGPAQAAEQ
+730 GVGPVQTAEQ
-740 YGASIEAGL
+740 YDASISAGL

-782 ADFAIKPRSNGLLIG
+782 ADFAKTPRSGSLLVA
-797 RFQGNMYATLFPKSK
+797 RFRGKTYATLFPKSEK
-812 KIGTTTYGKSLQLSF
+812 FGSTTYGKSLQMGL
-827 VDEDEEIS
+827 VDEDEEPS
-835 TEALIGGDSLRAQ
+835 VDALTSDDSLKAQ
-848 VLLDRCSAADEI
+848 VLLQRCSLADEMS
-860 AEGQRLFYVGATRAK
+860 EGQRLFYVGATRAK
-875 EALGLFISTQEGSD
+875 EALGLFVSTQEGGD

-906 GDDGVISP
+906 GDEGVIP
-914 GESFVDYG
+914 LGESFVDYG
-922 GSEPAQICCRY
+922 GSEPAQICCQY
-933 YEAPGGEDA
+933 YEKP
-942 DADSGDSD
+942 D
-950 GEGAAAASGAATSG
+950 GEGASAASDADGEDE
-964 GAGAGA
+964 GAGA
-970 AAGLARSGAGVDTA
+970 ASNAAAPGGAGVVA
-984 LDVGARTDADAAA
+984 GLGAGVRTDADAAA
-997 SLVPSRFLFDLSG
+997 SLVPSRFLFDLSD
-1010 ETPLNVVAGGFDP
+1010 ETPLNVVSGGFDP

-1091 EKAFDQLE
+1091 EKAFEQLE
-1099 CVAKTYQVADVQRL
+1099 CIAKTYQVADVQRL

-1127 RAQAAQQ
+1127 RARAAQQ
-1134 RFPEHSFAVPFG
+1134 CLPEHSFAVPFG
-1146 NTDQALEGAFDLLCV
+1146 NTDQVLEGAFDLLCV
-1161 EGCGAQGS
+1161 EGCSVQENGEQTTG
-1169 GMSST
+1169 
-1174 EAPEQKRAYV
+1174 APEQKRAYV

-1194 ERPQELHEKHGLQA
+1194 ETLQELHEKHGLQA

-1215 LTCGFDAVDM
+1215 LNCGFDAVDM
-1225 DFVRVEQADPQG
+1225 DFVRVEQADSQG
-1237 ADTLQTVSFRF
+1237 ADTLQTVSFHF
-1248 GQSDLAR
+1248 EQSDLAR
-1255 IEGIIAAQVEK
+1255 IEGIIAAQC

>member
-13 AGSGKTFTLTQRI
+13 AGSGKTFTLTERI
-26 AHALVDPSSGVDD
+26 AHALADPASGVDD
-39 IDQVLAIT
+39 IDQILAIT

-55 LKGRVRSTLRAEGL
+55 LKGRVRSTLRAQGL

-103 GFSVMENSSDV
+103 GFTVMEDSSEI
-114 LSQAIEEVLEESRAS
+114 LGQAIEEVLEESRAS
-129 DYRAYRQL
+129 DYQAYRQL
-137 FDAYPVTDSPATFG
+137 FDAYPVADSPAAFG

-162 LAKVYEL
+162 LAKAYEL
-169 PRGFDDVRLIVS
+169 PNGFDDLQLIAS

-193 VIYEDSFALMEQI
+193 AIYEDSLALMEQI

-216 LTCEDALAAL
+216 LTCEQAL
-226 NALIEDD
+226 NALNDLMESDS
-233 ASQVYDVLESCRR
+233 SQVYGVLSSCRR
-246 LDARCGSKEQ
+246 LDGRCGSKEQ
-256 KELIKELRARYD
+256 KALIKELNARFD
-268 ETVTRILLCRTALI
+268 EVVVRILLCKSALI
-282 FDQLVGLARKV
+282 FDQLVRLARKV
-293 DERFAAKKRRL
+293 DELFAAKKRRL
-304 AVLDNSDLIRQTL
+304 AVMDNSDLIRQAL
-317 FALENPQVIALY
+317 HALENHQVKALY

-375 FRGADVALYRT
+375 FRGADVALYRA
-386 YQQEMFSERIL
+386 YQQEMFSERVL
-397 AEGGDPCALQLT
+397 AEGGEPCALQLT

-461 RHKGKSAEVGSKE
+461 RHKGKSAEVGSKD
-474 DALGAKAQRI
+474 DAFGVQAQRI

-490 MHAAGHDL
+490 MRAAGHDL
-498 SQMVLLLGA
+498 SQMVLLLGT

-541 MVLLCRALVNF
+541 MALLCRALVNF
-552 RDTEALAN
+552 KDTEALAN

-575 GLATTWDSKAQKM
+575 DLTTIWDDKAQKT
-588 VSCGLDQ
+588 VACGLDQ
-595 GLARCMRTA
+595 GLVRCARA
-604 AARGAGGADSAADAG
+604 AGAPGTGDAGDVHADAAVGSAVDAGVSGAAPADAVATHADAG
-619 ANAVAAGEDAVPVA
+619 A
-633 VAPASADSVSEAAG
+633 SEAIATPR
-647 AAGFAGAFQGD
+647 AAAP
-658 VDAFSP
+658 SP
-664 VVTHAARLLFAARES
+664 MVAQAAHLLFAARGS
-679 LRTQPLSRV
+679 LRIQPLSRV

-703 SQGAQGSACIGNYLK
+703 SQGAQGSACIGNYMK

-723 EDIEDDG
+723 ENIEKQG
-730 GIGPAQAAEQ
+730 GVGPVQAAEQ

-782 ADFAIKPRSNGLLIG
+782 ADFAKTPRSESLLVA
-797 RFQGNMYATLFPKSK
+797 RFQGKTYATLFPKSEK
-812 KIGTTTYGKSLQLSF
+812 FGSTTYGKSLQMGLI
-827 VDEDEEIS
+827 DEDEEPS
-835 TEALIGGDSLRAQ
+835 VDALTSNDSLKAQ
-848 VLLDRCSAADEI
+848 VLLQRCSLADETS
-860 AEGQRLFYVGATRAK
+860 EGQRLFYVGATRAK
-875 EALGLFISTQEGSD
+875 EALGLFVSTQEGGD

-906 GDDGVISP
+906 GDEDVIP
-914 GESFVDYG
+914 LGESFVDYG
-922 GSEPAQICCRY
+922 GSEPAQICCQY
-933 YEAPGGEDA
+933 YEKP
-942 DADSGDSD
+942 D
-950 GEGAAAASGAATSG
+950 GEGVGAISGAAALDSADVDAAAG
-964 GAGAGA
+964 AIADAPDGAGA
-970 AAGLARSGAGVDTA
+970 D
-984 LDVGARTDADAAA
+984 ARTDADAAA
-997 SLVPSRFLFDLSG
+997 SPVPSRFLFALSG
-1010 ETPLNVVAGGFDP
+1010 ETPLNVVSGGFDP

-1034 EGGHVPLTQLEGF
+1034 EGGHVPLAQLEGL

-1085 SFIESS
+1085 SFVESP
-1091 EKAFDQLE
+1091 EKASDQLE
-1099 CVAKTYQVADVQRL
+1099 CIAKTYQVADVQRL
-1113 TAAFERW
+1113 TAAFGRW
-1120 LGSAACK
+1120 LGSAACQ

-1134 RFPEHSFAVPFG
+1134 CLPEHSFAVPFG
-1146 NTDQALEGAFDLLCV
+1146 NTDLVLEGAFDLLCV
-1161 EGCGAQGS
+1161 EGRNAQGGGVS
-1169 GMSST
+1169 AT
-1174 EAPEQKRAYV
+1174 ETPEQKRAYV

-1194 ERPQELHEKHGLQA
+1194 ETPQELHEKHGLQA

-1215 LTCGFDAVDM
+1215 LNSGFDAVDM

-1237 ADTLQTVSFRF
+1237 ADTLQTVSFHF
-1248 GQSDLAR
+1248 EQSDLAR
-1255 IEGIIAAQVEK
+1255 IEGIIAAQC

>member
-13 AGSGKTFTLTQRI
+13 AGSGKTFTLTERI
-26 AHALVDPSSGVDD
+26 AHALADPASGVDD
-39 IDQVLAIT
+39 IDQILAIT

-55 LKGRVRSTLRAEGL
+55 LKGRVRSTLRAQGL

-103 GFSVMENSSDV
+103 GFSVMEDSSDV
-114 LSQAIEEVLEESRAS
+114 LDQAIEEVLEESRAS
-129 DYRAYRQL
+129 DYQAYRQL
-137 FDAYPVTDSPATFG
+137 FDAYPVADSPAAFG

-162 LAKVYEL
+162 LAKAYEL
-169 PRGFDDVRLIVS
+169 PNGFDDLQLIAS

-193 VIYEDSFALMEQI
+193 AVYEDSLALMEQI

-216 LTCEDALAAL
+216 LTCEQALDALNDL
-226 NALIEDD
+226 MESDS
-233 ASQVYDVLESCRR
+233 SQVYGVLSLCRR
-246 LDARCGSKEQ
+246 LDGRCGSKEQ
-256 KELIKELRARYD
+256 KALIKELNARFD
-268 ETVTRILLCRTALI
+268 ETALRILLCKSALI
-282 FDQLVGLARKV
+282 FDQLVQLARKV
-293 DERFAAKKRRL
+293 DELFAAKKQRL
-304 AVLDNSDLIRQTL
+304 AVLDNSDLIRQAL
-317 FALENPQVIALY
+317 RALENHQVKALY

-397 AEGGDPCALQLT
+397 AEGGEPCALQLT

-461 RHKGKSAEVGSKE
+461 RHKGKSAEVGSKD
-474 DALGAKAQRI
+474 DAFGAQAQRI

-490 MHAAGHDL
+490 MRAAGHDL
-498 SQMVLLLGA
+498 SQMVLLLGT

-541 MVLLCRALVNF
+541 MALLCRALVNF
-552 RDTEALAN
+552 KDTEALAN

-575 GLATTWDSKAQKM
+575 GLTTVWDDKAQKT
-588 VSCGLDQ
+588 VTCGLDQ
-595 GLARCMRTA
+595 GLARC
-604 AARGAGGADSAADAG
+604 ARPAGALGAGGTAAVHADAASGSAAAGDAAATPDAAGALDVPTHADAAGDARAAATHADAG
-619 ANAVAAGEDAVPVA
+619 ASEPIATPRAA
-633 VAPASADSVSEAAG
+633 ASSPMAA
-647 AAGFAGAFQGD
+647 Q
-658 VDAFSP
+658 
-664 VVTHAARLLFAARES
+664 AARLLFATRES
-679 LRTQPLSRV
+679 LRTQPLSRA

-703 SQGAQGSACIGNYLK
+703 NQGAQGSACIGNYLK

-723 EDIEDDG
+723 ESIEEEG
-730 GIGPAQAAEQ
+730 GVGPVQTAEQ
-740 YGASIEAGL
+740 YDASISAGL

-770 ASKGLEFPIVAL
+770 ASKGLEFPIVAM
-782 ADFAIKPRSNGLLIG
+782 ADFAKTPRSESLLVA
-797 RFQGNMYATLFPKSK
+797 RFQGKTYATLFPKSEK
-812 KIGTTTYGKSLQLSF
+812 LGSKTYGKSLQMGL
-827 VDEDEEIS
+827 VDEDEEPS
-835 TEALIGGDSLRAQ
+835 VDALTSDDSLKAQ
-848 VLLDRCSAADEI
+848 VLLQRCSLADEA

-875 EALGLFISTQEGSD
+875 EALGLFVSTQEGGD

-906 GDDGVISP
+906 GDEGVIP
-914 GESFVDYG
+914 LGESFVDYG

-933 YEAPGGEDA
+933 YEKP
-942 DADSGDSD
+942 D
-950 GEGAAAASGAATSG
+950 GEGADATFGADGEDDS
-964 GAGAGA
+964 AGA
-970 AAGLARSGAGVDTA
+970 ASDAATPGDADAVAD
-984 LDVGARTDADAAA
+984 LDANVRADAAA
-997 SLVPSRFLFDLSG
+997 APVPSRFLFDLSG

-1023 QPTGVFSYSSL
+1023 RPTGVFSYSSL
-1034 EGGHVPLTQLEGF
+1034 EGEHVPLTQLEGL

-1085 SFIESS
+1085 SFIESP
-1091 EKAFDQLE
+1091 EKASDQLE
-1099 CVAKTYQVADVQRL
+1099 CIAKTYQVADVQRL

-1127 RAQAAQQ
+1127 RARAAQQ
-1134 RFPEHSFAVPFG
+1134 CLPEHSFVVPFG
-1146 NTDQALEGAFDLLCV
+1146 NTDQVLEGAFDLLCV
-1161 EGCGAQGS
+1161 EGCSARA
-1169 GMSST
+1169 T
-1174 EAPEQKRAYV
+1174 ETPGQKRAYV

-1194 ERPQELHEKHGLQA
+1194 ETPQELHEKHGLQA

-1215 LTCGFDAVDM
+1215 LNCGFDAVDM

-1237 ADTLQTVSFRF
+1237 SDTLQTVSFHF
-1248 GQSDLAR
+1248 EQSDLAR
-1255 IEGIIAAQVEK
+1255 IEGIIAAQC

>member
-13 AGSGKTFTLTQRI
+13 AGSGKTFTLTERI
-26 AHALVDPSSGVDD
+26 AHALVDPASGVDD
-39 IDQVLAIT
+39 IDQILAIT

-55 LKGRVRSTLRAEGL
+55 LKGRVRSTLRAQGL

-103 GFSVMENSSDV
+103 GFTVMEDSSEI
-114 LSQAIEEVLEESRAS
+114 LGQAIEEVLEESRAS

-137 FDAYPVTDSPATFG
+137 FDAYPVTDSPAAFG

-162 LAKVYEL
+162 LAKAYEL
-169 PRGFDDVRLIVS
+169 PNGFDDLQLIAS
-181 REEPGQLARQLL
+181 REEPGHLARQLL
-193 VIYEDSFALMEQI
+193 AIYEDSLALMEQI

-216 LTCEDALAAL
+216 LTCEQALDALNDL
-226 NALIEDD
+226 MESDS
-233 ASQVYDVLESCRR
+233 SQVYGVLSSCRR
-246 LDARCGSKEQ
+246 LDGRCGSKEQ
-256 KELIKELRARYD
+256 KALIKELNARFD
-268 ETVTRILLCRTALI
+268 EVVLRILLCKSALI
-282 FDQLVGLARKV
+282 FDQLVQLARKV
-293 DERFAAKKRRL
+293 DELFAAKKHRL
-304 AVLDNSDLIRQTL
+304 AVLDNSDLIRQAL
-317 FALENPQVIALY
+317 RALENPQVKALY
-329 ENKFRLVMVDEFQ
+329 ENKFHLVMVDEFQ

-365 VGDAQQSIYR
+365 VGDAQQSIYS

-386 YQQEMFSERIL
+386 YQREMFSERIL
-397 AEGGDPCALQLT
+397 AEGGEPCALQLT

-461 RHKGKSAEVGSKE
+461 RHKGKSAEVGSKD
-474 DALGAKAQRI
+474 DAFVAQAQRI

-490 MHAAGHDL
+490 MRAAGHDL
-498 SQMVLLLGA
+498 SQMVLLLGT

-541 MVLLCRALVNF
+541 MALLCRALVNF
-552 RDTEALAN
+552 KDTEALAN

-575 GLATTWDSKAQKM
+575 DLTTVWDDKAQKT
-588 VSCGLDQ
+588 VACGLDQ
-595 GLARCMRTA
+595 GLVRCARA
-604 AARGAGGADSAADAG
+604 VVGSGAGGAGDVGESVDA
-619 ANAVAAGEDAVPVA
+619 PV
-633 VAPASADSVSEAAG
+633 DDAAG
-647 AAGFAGAFQGD
+647 AVDTAAAVRADAAPADAAAVHAAAGASEAIATFR
-658 VDAFSP
+658 AAAPSP
-664 VVTHAARLLFAARES
+664 MVAQAAHLLFAARGS

-703 SQGAQGSACIGNYLK
+703 SQGAQGSACIGNYMK

-723 EDIEDDG
+723 ESIEKQG
-730 GIGPAQAAEQ
+730 GVGPVQTAEQ
-740 YGASIEAGL
+740 YDASISAGL

-782 ADFAIKPRSNGLLIG
+782 ADFAKTPRSESLLVA
-797 RFQGNMYATLFPKSK
+797 RFRGKTYATLFPKSEK
-812 KIGTTTYGKSLQLSF
+812 FGSTTYGKSLQMGL
-827 VDEDEEIS
+827 VDEDEEPS
-835 TEALIGGDSLRAQ
+835 VDALTSDDSLKAQ
-848 VLLDRCSAADEI
+848 VLLQRCSLADEMS
-860 AEGQRLFYVGATRAK
+860 EGQRLFYVGATRAK
-875 EALGLFISTQEGSD
+875 EALGLFVSTQEGGD

-906 GDDGVISP
+906 GDEGVIP
-914 GESFVDYG
+914 LGECFVDYG
-922 GSEPAQICCRY
+922 GSEPAQICCQY
-933 YEAPGGEDA
+933 YEKP
-942 DADSGDSD
+942 D
-950 GEGAAAASGAATSG
+950 GEGASAASDADGEDD
-964 GAGAGA
+964 GAGA
-970 AAGLARSGAGVDTA
+970 ASNAAAPGGAGVVA
-984 LDVGARTDADAAA
+984 GLGAGVRTDADVVA
-997 SLVPSRFLFDLSG
+997 SLVPSRFLFDLSD
-1010 ETPLNVVAGGFDP
+1010 ETPLNVVSGGFDP

-1085 SFIESS
+1085 SFIESP
-1091 EKAFDQLE
+1091 EKASDQLE
-1099 CVAKTYQVADVQRL
+1099 CIAKTYQVADVQRL

-1127 RAQAAQQ
+1127 RARAAQ
-1134 RFPEHSFAVPFG
+1134 RCLPEHSFAVPFG
-1146 NTDQALEGAFDLLCV
+1146 NTDQVLEGAFDLLCV
-1161 EGCGAQGS
+1161 EGCGAQENSEQTTG
-1169 GMSST
+1169 
-1174 EAPEQKRAYV
+1174 APEQKRAYV

-1194 ERPQELHEKHGLQA
+1194 ETSQELHEKHGLQA

-1215 LTCGFDAVDM
+1215 LNCGFDVVDM

-1237 ADTLQTVSFRF
+1237 ADTLQTVSFHF
-1248 GQSDLAR
+1248 EQSDLAR
-1255 IEGIIAAQVEK
+1255 IEGIIAAQC

>member
-1 MRLVGPVDVSAG
+1 MGYTSEQEKCVMRLVGPVDVSAG
-13 AGSGKTFTLTQRI
+13 AGSGKTFTLTERI
-26 AHALVDPSSGVDD
+26 AHALADANSGVDD
-39 IDQVLAIT
+39 IDQILAIT

-55 LKGRVRSTLRAEGL
+55 LKGRVRSTLRAQGL

-103 GFSVMENSSDV
+103 GFTVMEDSSAV
-114 LSQAIEEVLEESRAS
+114 LGQAIEEVLEESRAS
-129 DYRAYRQL
+129 DYREYRQL
-137 FDAYPVTDSPATFG
+137 FDAYPVADSPAAFG
-151 SDSVTS
+151 GDSVTS

-162 LAKVYEL
+162 LTKAYEL
-169 PRGFDDVRLIVS
+169 PNGFDDLQLIAS
-181 REEPGQLARQLL
+181 HEEPGRLARQLL
-193 VIYEDSFALMEQI
+193 AIYEDSLALMEQI

-216 LTCEDALAAL
+216 LTCEEALEAL
-226 NALIEDD
+226 NDLMERDS
-233 ASQVYDVLESCRR
+233 SQVYDVLNSCRR
-246 LDARCGSKEQ
+246 LDGRCGSKEQ
-256 KELIKELRARYD
+256 KALIKELNARFD
-268 ETVTRILLCRTALI
+268 EVVVRILLCKSALI
-282 FDQLVGLARKV
+282 FDQLVRLARKV
-293 DERFAAKKRRL
+293 DELFAAKKRRL
-304 AVLDNSDLIRQTL
+304 AVMDNSDLIRQAL
-317 FALENPQVIALY
+317 YALESPQVKALY

-386 YQQEMFSERIL
+386 YQQEMFSEQVL
-397 AEGGDPCALQLT
+397 AEGGEPCALQLT

-461 RHKGKSAEVGSKE
+461 RHKGKSAEVGSKD
-474 DALGAKAQRI
+474 DAFGVQAQRI

-490 MHAAGHDL
+490 MRAAGHDL

-507 TTHADLYAQALRQA
+507 TTHADLYAQALRRA

-541 MVLLCRALVNF
+541 MALLCRALVNF
-552 RDTEALAN
+552 KDTEALAN

-575 GLATTWDSKAQKM
+575 GLATVWDGKAQKT
-588 VSCGLDQ
+588 VTCGLDQ
-595 GLARCMRTA
+595 GLVCCARA
-604 AARGAGGADSAADAG
+604 AAGSSAGGAVDAHAGAAVEDAAAADAVVHD
-619 ANAVAAGEDAVPVA
+619 AAAPSPMVA
-633 VAPASADSVSEAAG
+633 
-647 AAGFAGAFQGD
+647 Q
-658 VDAFSP
+658 
-664 VVTHAARLLFAARES
+664 AARLLVAAREL

-703 SQGAQGSACIGNYLK
+703 SRGAQGSACIGNYMK

-723 EDIEDDG
+723 ESIEKQG
-730 GIGPAQAAEQ
+730 GIGPVQTAEQ
-740 YGASIEAGL
+740 YDASIATGL

-770 ASKGLEFPIVAL
+770 ASKGLEFPIVAM
-782 ADFAIKPRSNGLLIG
+782 ADFAKTPRSESLLVA
-797 RFQGNMYATLFPKSK
+797 RFQGKTYATLFPKSE
-812 KIGTTTYGKSLQLSF
+812 KIGSKTYGKAQQMEL
-827 VDEDEEIS
+827 VDEDEELS
-835 TEALIGGDSLRAQ
+835 VDALTSNDSLKAQ
-848 VLLDRCSAADEI
+848 VLLQRCSLADEMS
-860 AEGQRLFYVGATRAK
+860 EGQRLFYVGATRAK
-875 EALGLFISTQEGSD
+875 EALGLFVSTQEGGD

-906 GDDGVISP
+906 GDEGVIP
-914 GESFVDYG
+914 LGKSFVDYG

-933 YEAPGGEDA
+933 YEKP
-942 DADSGDSD
+942 D
-950 GEGAAAASGAATSG
+950 GEGAGAAFDVVALDGAGADAAAS
-964 GAGAGA
+964 AGAGVIDGA
-970 AAGLARSGAGVDTA
+970 A
-984 LDVGARTDADAAA
+984 VGTDARTDADAVVCP
-997 SLVPSRFLFDLSG
+997 VPSRFLFDLSG
-1010 ETPLNVVAGGFDP
+1010 ETPLNVVSGGFDP

-1034 EGGHVPLTQLEGF
+1034 EGGRVPLTQLEGM
-1047 WDTAQEEGDSLAD
+1047 WDNAQEEGDSLAD

-1085 SFIESS
+1085 SFIESP
-1091 EKAFDQLE
+1091 EKASDQLE
-1099 CVAKTYQVADVQRL
+1099 CIAKTYQVADVRRL
-1113 TAAFERW
+1113 TTAFERW
-1120 LGSAACK
+1120 LGSAACQ

-1134 RFPEHSFAVPFG
+1134 RFPEYSFAVPFG
-1146 NTDQALEGAFDLLCV
+1146 NTNLALEGAFDLLCV
-1161 EGCGAQGS
+1161 EGRNAQGDGVS
-1169 GMSST
+1169 AT
-1174 EAPEQKRAYV
+1174 KTPERKRAYV
-1184 VDYKTGGKAS
+1184 VDYKTGGKAT
-1194 ERPQELHEKHGLQA
+1194 ETPQELHEKHGLQA

-1215 LTCGFDAVDM
+1215 LNSGFDAVDM

-1248 GQSDLAR
+1248 EQSDLAR
-1255 IEGIIAAQVEK
+1255 IEGIIAAQC

>member
-13 AGSGKTFTLTQRI
+13 AGSGKTFTLTERI
-26 AHALVDPSSGVDD
+26 AHALADANSGVDD
-39 IDQVLAIT
+39 IDQILAIT

-55 LKGRVRSTLRAEGL
+55 LKGRVRSTLRAQGL

-103 GFSVMENSSDV
+103 GFTVMEDSSAV
-114 LSQAIEEVLEESRAS
+114 LGQAIEEVLEESRAS
-129 DYRAYRQL
+129 DYREYRQL
-137 FDAYPVTDSPATFG
+137 FDAYPVADSPIAFN

-157 LLNTL
+157 LLNML
-162 LAKVYEL
+162 LTKAYEL
-169 PRGFDDVRLIVS
+169 PNGFDDLQLIAS
-181 REEPGQLARQLL
+181 CEEPGQLARQLL
-193 VIYEDSFALMEQI
+193 AIYEDSFALMEQI

-216 LTCEDALAAL
+216 LTCEEALEAL
-226 NALIEDD
+226 NDLMERDS
-233 ASQVYDVLESCRR
+233 SQVYDVLSSCRR
-246 LDARCGSKEQ
+246 LDGRCGSKEQ
-256 KELIKELRARYD
+256 KALIKELNARFD
-268 ETVTRILLCRTALI
+268 EVVVRILLCKSALI
-282 FDQLVGLARKV
+282 FDQLVQLARKV
-293 DERFAAKKRRL
+293 DELFAAKKRRL
-304 AVLDNSDLIRQTL
+304 AVMDNSDLIRQAL
-317 FALENPQVIALY
+317 RALENPQVKALY

-386 YQQEMFSERIL
+386 YQQEMFSERVL
-397 AEGGDPCALQLT
+397 AEGGEPCALQLT

-461 RHKGKSAEVGSKE
+461 RHKGKSAEVGSKD
-474 DALGAKAQRI
+474 DAFGVQAQRI

-490 MHAAGHDL
+490 MRAAGHDL

-541 MVLLCRALVNF
+541 MALLCRALVNF
-552 RDTEALAN
+552 KDTEALAN

-575 GLATTWDSKAQKM
+575 GLATTWDDKAQKT
-588 VSCGLDQ
+588 VTCGLDQ
-595 GLARCMRTA
+595 GLVRCARA
-604 AARGAGGADSAADAG
+604 ASGSNAGSAADAHAG
-619 ANAVAAGEDAVPVA
+619 AAAEDAVDAHADTAAEDAAAACDAA
-633 VAPASADSVSEAAG
+633 VHDAAAPDASTHG
-647 AAGFAGAFQGD
+647 AA
-658 VDAFSP
+658 VPSP
-664 VVTHAARLLFAARES
+664 MTVQAAHLLVAARES

-703 SQGAQGSACIGNYLK
+703 SQGAQGSACIGNYMK

-723 EDIEDDG
+723 ESIEKQG
-730 GIGPAQAAEQ
+730 GIGPVQTAEQ
-740 YGASIEAGL
+740 YNASIGAGL

-770 ASKGLEFPIVAL
+770 ASKGLEFPIVAM
-782 ADFAIKPRSNGLLIG
+782 ADFAKTPRSESLLVA
-797 RFQGNMYATLFPKSK
+797 RFQGKTYATLFPKSE
-812 KIGTTTYGKSLQLSF
+812 KIGSKTYGKAQQMEL
-827 VDEDEEIS
+827 VDEDEELS
-835 TEALIGGDSLRAQ
+835 VDALTSNDSLKAQ
-848 VLLDRCSAADEI
+848 VLLQRCSLADEMS
-860 AEGQRLFYVGATRAK
+860 EGQRLFYVGATRAK
-875 EALGLFISTQEGSD
+875 EALGLFVSTQEGGD

-906 GDDGVISP
+906 GDEGVIP
-914 GESFVDYG
+914 LGKSFVDYG

-933 YEAPGGEDA
+933 YEKPDE
-942 DADSGDSD
+942 
-950 GEGAAAASGAATSG
+950 E
-964 GAGAGA
+964 GAGAISDAVALDGA
-970 AAGLARSGAGVDTA
+970 A
-984 LDVGARTDADAAA
+984 ADAAA
-997 SLVPSRFLFDLSG
+997 GAIAGAPDGAAVGADTGSHVSASPVPSRFLFDLSG
-1010 ETPLNVVAGGFDP
+1010 ETPLNVVSGGFDP

-1034 EGGHVPLTQLEGF
+1034 EGGRVSLAQLEGL
-1047 WDTAQEEGDSLAD
+1047 WDNAQEEGDSLAD

-1085 SFIESS
+1085 SFIESP
-1091 EKAFDQLE
+1091 EKASEQLE
-1099 CVAKTYQVADVQRL
+1099 CIAKTYQIADVRRL

-1120 LGSAACK
+1120 LGSAACR

-1134 RFPEHSFAVPFG
+1134 CLPEHSFAVPFG
-1146 NTDQALEGAFDLLCV
+1146 NTDLVLEGAFDLLCI
-1161 EGCGAQGS
+1161 EGCNAQG
-1169 GMSST
+1169 GDAQAAET
-1174 EAPEQKRAYV
+1174 PGQKRAYV

-1194 ERPQELHEKHGLQA
+1194 ETPQELHEKHGLQA

-1215 LTCGFDAVDM
+1215 LNSGFDAVDV
-1225 DFVRVEQADPQG
+1225 DFVRVEQADPKG

-1248 GQSDLAR
+1248 GQNDLAR
-1255 IEGIIAAQVEK
+1255 IEGIIAAQC

>member
-13 AGSGKTFTLTQRI
+13 AGSGKTFTLTERI
-26 AHALVDPSSGVDD
+26 AHALADPASGVDD
-39 IDQVLAIT
+39 IDQILAIT

-55 LKGRVRSTLRAEGL
+55 LKGRVRSTLRAQGL

-103 GFSVMENSSDV
+103 GFSVMEDSSDV
-114 LSQAIEEVLEESRAS
+114 LDQAIEEVLEESRAS

-162 LAKVYEL
+162 LAKAYEL
-169 PRGFDDVRLIVS
+169 PNGFDDLQLIAS

-193 VIYEDSFALMEQI
+193 AVYEDSLALMEQI

-216 LTCEDALAAL
+216 LTCEQALDALNDL
-226 NALIEDD
+226 MESDS
-233 ASQVYDVLESCRR
+233 SQVYGVLSLCRR
-246 LDARCGSKEQ
+246 LDGRCGSKEQ
-256 KELIKELRARYD
+256 KALIKELNARFD
-268 ETVTRILLCRTALI
+268 ETALRILLCKSALI
-282 FDQLVGLARKV
+282 FDQLVQLARKV
-293 DERFAAKKRRL
+293 DELFAAKKQRL
-304 AVLDNSDLIRQTL
+304 AVLDNSDLIRQAL
-317 FALENPQVIALY
+317 RALENHQVKALY

-397 AEGGDPCALQLT
+397 AEGGEPCALQLT

-461 RHKGKSAEVGSKE
+461 RHKGKSAEVGSKD
-474 DALGAKAQRI
+474 DAFGAQAQRI

-490 MHAAGHDL
+490 MRAAGHDL
-498 SQMVLLLGA
+498 SQMVLLLGT

-723 EDIEDDG
+723 ENIEKQG
-730 GIGPAQAAEQ
+730 GIGPVQAAEQ
-740 YGASIEAGL
+740 YDASISAGL
-749 KEAPGALNVHE
+749 KEAPGALSVHE

-770 ASKGLEFPIVAL
+770 ASKGLEFPIVAM
-782 ADFAIKPRSNGLLIG
+782 ADFAKTPRSESLLVA
-797 RFQGNMYATLFPKSK
+797 RFQGKTYATLFPKSEK
-812 KIGTTTYGKSLQLSF
+812 FGSTTYGKSLQIGL
-827 VDEDEEIS
+827 VDEDEEPS
-835 TEALIGGDSLRAQ
+835 VDALNGDDSLKAQ
-848 VLLDRCSAADEI
+848 VLLQRCSLADEMS
-860 AEGQRLFYVGATRAK
+860 EGQRLFYVGATRAK
-875 EALGLFISTQEGSD
+875 EALGLFVSTQEGGD

-933 YEAPGGEDA
+933 YEVPGGEGADATFGADGEDDSAGAASDAATPGDA
-942 DADSGDSD
+942 DAVAD
-950 GEGAAAASGAATSG
+950 
-964 GAGAGA
+964 
-970 AAGLARSGAGVDTA
+970 
-984 LDVGARTDADAAA
+984 LDANVRADAAA
-997 SLVPSRFLFDLSG
+997 APVPSRFLFDLSG

-1023 QPTGVFSYSSL
+1023 RPTGVFSYSSL
-1034 EGGHVPLTQLEGF
+1034 EGEHVPLTQLEGL

-1085 SFIESS
+1085 SFIESP
-1091 EKAFDQLE
+1091 EKASDQLE
-1099 CVAKTYQVADVQRL
+1099 CIAKTYQVADVQRL

-1127 RAQAAQQ
+1127 RARAAQQ
-1134 RFPEHSFAVPFG
+1134 CLPEHSFVVPFG
-1146 NTDQALEGAFDLLCV
+1146 NTDQVLEGAFDLLCV
-1161 EGCGAQGS
+1161 EGCGVQENSEQTTG
-1169 GMSST
+1169 
-1174 EAPEQKRAYV
+1174 APKWQRAYV
-1184 VDYKTGGKAS
+1184 VDYKTGGKAA
-1194 ERPQELHEKHGLQA
+1194 ETPQELHEKHGLQA

-1215 LTCGFDAVDM
+1215 LNCGFDAVDM

-1237 ADTLQTVSFRF
+1237 SDTLQTVLFRF
-1248 GQSDLAR
+1248 DQSDLAR

>member
-13 AGSGKTFTLTQRI
+13 AGSGKTFTLTERI
-26 AHALVDPSSGVDD
+26 AHALADPASGVDD
-39 IDQVLAIT
+39 IDQILAIT

-55 LKGRVRSTLRAEGL
+55 LKGRVRSTLRAQGL

-103 GFSVMENSSDV
+103 GFSVMEDSSDV
-114 LSQAIEEVLEESRAS
+114 LDQAIEEVLEESRAS
-129 DYRAYRQL
+129 DYQAYRQL
-137 FDAYPVTDSPATFG
+137 FDAYPVADSPAAFG

-162 LAKVYEL
+162 LAKAYEL
-169 PRGFDDVRLIVS
+169 PNGFDDLQLIAS

-193 VIYEDSFALMEQI
+193 AVYEDSLALMEQI

-216 LTCEDALAAL
+216 LTCEQALDALNDL
-226 NALIEDD
+226 MESDS
-233 ASQVYDVLESCRR
+233 SQVYGVLSLCRR
-246 LDARCGSKEQ
+246 LDGRCGSKEQ
-256 KELIKELRARYD
+256 KALIKELNARFD
-268 ETVTRILLCRTALI
+268 ETALRILLCKSALI
-282 FDQLVGLARKV
+282 FDQLVQLARKV
-293 DERFAAKKRRL
+293 DELFAAKKQRL
-304 AVLDNSDLIRQTL
+304 AVLDNSDLIRQAL
-317 FALENPQVIALY
+317 RALENHQVKALY

-397 AEGGDPCALQLT
+397 AEGGEPCALQLT

-461 RHKGKSAEVGSKE
+461 RHKGKSAEVGSKD
-474 DALGAKAQRI
+474 DAFGAQAQRI

-490 MHAAGHDL
+490 MRAAGHDL
-498 SQMVLLLGA
+498 SQMVLLLGT

-679 LRTQPLSRV
+679 LRTQPLSRA

-703 SQGAQGSACIGNYLK
+703 NQGAQGSACIGNYLK

-723 EDIEDDG
+723 ESIEKEG
-730 GIGPAQAAEQ
+730 GVGPVQTAEQ
-740 YGASIEAGL
+740 YDASISAGL

-770 ASKGLEFPIVAL
+770 ASKGLEFPIVAM
-782 ADFAIKPRSNGLLIG
+782 ADFAKTPRSESLLVA
-797 RFQGNMYATLFPKSK
+797 RFQGKTYATLFPKSEK
-812 KIGTTTYGKSLQLSF
+812 LGSKTYGKSLQMGL
-827 VDEDEEIS
+827 VDEDEEPS
-835 TEALIGGDSLRAQ
+835 VDALTSDDSLKAQ
-848 VLLDRCSAADEI
+848 VLLQRCSLADEA

-875 EALGLFISTQEGSD
+875 EALGLFVSTQEGGD

-906 GDDGVISP
+906 GDEGVIP
-914 GESFVDYG
+914 LGESFVDYG

-933 YEAPGGEDA
+933 YEKP
-942 DADSGDSD
+942 D
-950 GEGAAAASGAATSG
+950 GEGADATFGADGEDDS
-964 GAGAGA
+964 AGA
-970 AAGLARSGAGVDTA
+970 ASDAATPGDADAVAD
-984 LDVGARTDADAAA
+984 LDANVRADAAA
-997 SLVPSRFLFDLSG
+997 APVPSRFLFDLSG

-1023 QPTGVFSYSSL
+1023 RPTGVFSYSSL
-1034 EGGHVPLTQLEGF
+1034 EGEHVPLTQLEGL

-1085 SFIESS
+1085 SFIESP
-1091 EKAFDQLE
+1091 EKASDQLE
-1099 CVAKTYQVADVQRL
+1099 CIAKTYQVADVQRL

-1127 RAQAAQQ
+1127 RARAAQQ
-1134 RFPEHSFAVPFG
+1134 CLPEHSFVVPFG
-1146 NTDQALEGAFDLLCV
+1146 NTDQVLEGAFDLLCV
-1161 EGCGAQGS
+1161 EGCGVQENSEQTTG
-1169 GMSST
+1169 
-1174 EAPEQKRAYV
+1174 APKWQRAYV
-1184 VDYKTGGKAS
+1184 VDYKTGGKAA
-1194 ERPQELHEKHGLQA
+1194 ETPQELHEKHGLQA

-1215 LTCGFDAVDM
+1215 LNCGFDAVDM

-1237 ADTLQTVSFRF
+1237 SDTLQTVLFRF
-1248 GQSDLAR
+1248 DQSDLAR

>member
-13 AGSGKTFTLTQRI
+13 AGSGKTFTLTERI
-26 AHALVDPSSGVDD
+26 AHALADPASGVDD
-39 IDQVLAIT
+39 IDQILAIT

-55 LKGRVRSTLRAEGL
+55 LKGRVRSTLRAQGL

-103 GFSVMENSSDV
+103 GFTVMEDSSGI
-114 LSQAIEEVLEESRAS
+114 LGQAIEEVLEESRAI

-137 FDAYPVTDSPATFG
+137 FDAYPVTDSPAAFG

-162 LAKVYEL
+162 LAKAYEL
-169 PRGFDDVRLIVS
+169 PNGFDDLRLIVS

-193 VIYEDSFALMEQI
+193 AIYEDSLALMEQI

-216 LTCEDALAAL
+216 LTCKQALDALNDL
-226 NALIEDD
+226 MESDS
-233 ASQVYDVLESCRR
+233 SQVYGVLGSCRR
-246 LDARCGSKEQ
+246 LDGRCGSKE
-256 KELIKELRARYD
+256 LNARFD
-268 ETVTRILLCRTALI
+268 EVVLRILLCKSALI
-282 FDQLVGLARKV
+282 FDQLVQLARKV
-293 DERFAAKKRRL
+293 DELFAAKKRRL
-304 AVLDNSDLIRQTL
+304 AVLDNSDLIRQAL
-317 FALENPQVIALY
+317 RALENPQVKALY
-329 ENKFRLVMVDEFQ
+329 EDKFRLVMVDEFQ

-386 YQQEMFSERIL
+386 YQREMFSERIL
-397 AEGGDPCALQLT
+397 AEGGEPCALQLT

-461 RHKGKSAEVGSKE
+461 RHKGKSAEVGSKD
-474 DALGAKAQRI
+474 DAFGVQAQRI

-490 MHAAGHDL
+490 MRAAGHDL
-498 SQMVLLLGA
+498 SQMVLLLGT

-529 GSLFAQSDEAQH
+529 GSLFAQSDEARH
-541 MVLLCRALVNF
+541 MALLCRALVNF
-552 RDTEALAN
+552 KDTEALAN

-575 GLATTWDSKAQKM
+575 DLTTVWDDKAQKT
-588 VSCGLDQ
+588 VTCGLDQ
-595 GLARCMRTA
+595 GLVRCARAAGAPCTGGAGDVHDAAVHDA
-604 AARGAGGADSAADAG
+604 AAAVHADAAAALVAAVHADAG
-619 ANAVAAGEDAVPVA
+619 A
-633 VAPASADSVSEAAG
+633 SEAIATPR
-647 AAGFAGAFQGD
+647 AAAPSLMVAQ
-658 VDAFSP
+658 
-664 VVTHAARLLFAARES
+664 AAHLLFAARGS

-703 SQGAQGSACIGNYLK
+703 SQGAQGSACIGNYMK

-723 EDIEDDG
+723 ESIEKQG
-730 GIGPAQAAEQ
+730 GVGPVQAAEQ
-740 YGASIEAGL
+740 YDASISAGL

-782 ADFAIKPRSNGLLIG
+782 ADFAKTPRSESLLVA
-797 RFQGNMYATLFPKSK
+797 RFQGKMYATLFPKSEK
-812 KIGTTTYGKSLQLSF
+812 FGSTTYGKSLQMGL
-827 VDEDEEIS
+827 VDEDEEPS
-835 TEALIGGDSLRAQ
+835 VDTLTSDDSLKAQ
-848 VLLDRCSAADEI
+848 VLLQRCSLADEMS
-860 AEGQRLFYVGATRAK
+860 EGQRLFYVGATRAK
-875 EALGLFISTQEGSD
+875 EALGLFVSTQEGCD

-906 GDDGVISP
+906 GDEGVIP
-914 GESFVDYG
+914 LGESFVDYG
-922 GSEPAQICCRY
+922 GSEPAQICCQY
-933 YEAPGGEDA
+933 YEKP
-942 DADSGDSD
+942 D
-950 GEGAAAASGAATSG
+950 GEGASAVSDADGEDDS
-964 GAGAGA
+964 AGA
-970 AAGLARSGAGVDTA
+970 ASSAAAPGSAGAVAGLGA
-984 LDVGARTDADAAA
+984 DADAAA
-997 SLVPSRFLFDLSG
+997 SLVPSRFLFDLSD
-1010 ETPLNVVAGGFDP
+1010 ETPLNVVSGGFDP

-1085 SFIESS
+1085 SFIESP
-1091 EKAFDQLE
+1091 EKASDQLE
-1099 CVAKTYQVADVQRL
+1099 CIAKTYQVADVQRL

-1134 RFPEHSFAVPFG
+1134 CLPEHSFAVPFG
-1146 NTDQALEGAFDLLCV
+1146 NTDQVLEGAFDLLCV
-1161 EGCGAQGS
+1161 ERCGAQENGEQTT
-1169 GMSST
+1169 G
-1174 EAPEQKRAYV
+1174 ALEQKRAYV
-1184 VDYKTGGKAS
+1184 VDYKTGGKAT
-1194 ERPQELHEKHGLQA
+1194 ETPQELHEKHGLQA

-1215 LTCGFDAVDM
+1215 LNSGFDAVDM

-1237 ADTLQTVSFRF
+1237 ADTLQTVSFHF
-1248 GQSDLAR
+1248 EQSDLAR
-1255 IEGIIAAQVEK
+1255 IEGIIAAQC